1 MPASYDRHT
10 GHNPSLVNGLA
21 RLKGLPNMIDNTQT
35 QTLMTISGG
44 LTPNIPNPII
54 PKAKG
59 KSLASRGLRLV
70 VVAKPGLQ
78 ESRTVTNARLSKTP
92 MAYLAAVY
100 AGSRMIRRDKSLEW
114 ADALQCASMV
124 ILQAGHNPC
133 KPIPSDGKIKW
144 PKGLMH
150 AIKRELLLLAS
161 PENGLTRGR
170 DAQSAK
176 NRQATRKRLDSLAK
190 RWRDNPMAIAAK
202 ALEYNLFPKANAFD
216 IYRKLEDIAQ
226 LSGHDWRRFVSLAT
240 PKISAKG
247 IPHLAEAPGSSPI
260 KSTIWG
266 NDGRGTVSHWEGGIG
281 FTAR

>member
-1 MPASYDRHT
+1 
-10 GHNPSLVNGLA
+10 
-21 RLKGLPNMIDNTQT
+21 MIANTQT

-44 LTPNIPNPII
+44 LQPQVPNPII

-59 KSLASRGLRLV
+59 KSLSARGLRLV

-114 ADALQCASMV
+114 ADCLQCACLA

-133 KPIPSDGKIKW
+133 KPIPSDGKVQW

-150 AIKRELLLLAS
+150 AIKRELLQLAA

-170 DAQSAK
+170 DSQESR
-176 NRQATRKRLDSLAK
+176 NRQAAKKRLDSLAK
-190 RWRDNPMAIAAK
+190 RWRDNPMAMARK
-202 ALEYNLFPKANAFD
+202 ALDLNLFPKANAFD
-216 IYRKLEDIAQ
+216 IYRKLEDIA
-226 LSGHDWRRFVSLAT
+226 LLDGHDWRRLVSLAT

-247 IPHLAEAPGSSPI
+247 IAHLAEAPGSSPI

-266 NDGRGTVSHWEGGIG
+266 NDGRGTVSHWDGSGG
-281 FTAR
+281 AH

>member
-1 MPASYDRHT
+1 
-10 GHNPSLVNGLA
+10 
-21 RLKGLPNMIDNTQT
+21 MIDNTQT

-44 LTPNIPNPII
+44 LQPQVPNPAI
-54 PKAKG
+54 PKRSG
-59 KSLASRGLRLV
+59 KSLSARGLRLV
-70 VVAKPGLQ
+70 VVAKPGLE

-114 ADALQCASMV
+114 ADALQCASMA

-150 AIKRELLLLAS
+150 AIKRELLAAAS
-161 PENGLTRGR
+161 PESGLTRGR
-170 DAQSAK
+170 DSQESR
-176 NRQATRKRLDSLAK
+176 NRQAAKKRLESLAK
-190 RWRDNPMAIAAK
+190 RWRDNPMAMASK
-202 ALEYNLFPKANAFD
+202 ALDLNLFPKANAFD

-226 LSGHDWRRFVSLAT
+226 LSGHDWRRLVSLAT

-247 IPHLAEAPGSSPI
+247 IPHLAEAQGSSPI

-266 NDGRGTVSHWEGGIG
+266 QDGRGTVSHWEGSGG
-281 FTAR
+281 AR